1 MKYVA
6 VNTRYI
12 NRSSQAHQRPKSML
26 QPLRG
31 DPGIVLGGT
40 NATNKASTSA
50 GQGEGQSLL
59 NSCKREGIPGVRLF
73 LLHSTLNHTQRQSSV
88 KPPSVEIISNKR

>member
-12 NRSSQAHQRPKSML
+12 NRSSQAHQRQESML
-26 QPLRG
+26 QPLCR
-31 DPGIVLGGT
+31 DPGVVLEGT
-40 NATNKASTSA
+40 KATNQASASA

-59 NSCKREGIPGVRLF
+59 NSCRREGLPR
-73 LLHSTLNHTQRQSSV
+73 R
-88 KPPSVEIISNKR
+88 PPNFCFIAH